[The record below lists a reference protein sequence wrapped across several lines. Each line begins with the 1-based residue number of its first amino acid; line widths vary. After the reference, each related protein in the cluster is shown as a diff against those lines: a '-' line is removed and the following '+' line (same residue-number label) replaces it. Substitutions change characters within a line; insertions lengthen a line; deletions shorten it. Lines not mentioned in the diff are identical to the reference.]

1 MFHRACVGK
10 NDAINTRALQRLPYD
25 IHDASHQVQSP
36 VRAAFRQSPHE
47 VRCRRTSKKSSPTA
61 PLASNVLANT
71 FKLVGNSIYGKAV
84 TNKETQTDAV
94 YANGFS
100 ATYLANLQETRSSS
114 TPRRLHTRLREAQH
128 AAVCVPVYAKVSASG
143 HIRNRS
149 NGHKFLLLRGNDAD
163 ARHLH
168 QV

>member
-1 MFHRACVGK
+1 MIFMTPLIKYNLRFEQRTAKVR
-10 NDAINTRALQRLPYD
+10 TRSASGELQ
-25 IHDASHQVQSP
+25 
-36 VRAAFRQSPHE
+36 
-47 VRCRRTSKKSSPTA
+47 KSSPTA
-61 PLASNVLANT
+61 TLDSNVLVNT
-71 FKLVGNSIYGKAV
+71 F
-84 TNKETQTDAV
+84 TNKEIQTDAV

-143 HIRNRS
+143 HVRNRS

>member
-1 MFHRACVGK
+1 MIFMTPLIKYNLRFERRSAKVRTRSAVGE
-10 NDAINTRALQRLPYD
+10 L
-25 IHDASHQVQSP
+25 
-36 VRAAFRQSPHE
+36 FR
-47 VRCRRTSKKSSPTA
+47 KKSSPTA
-61 PLASNVLANT
+61 TLDSNVLVNT
-71 FKLVGNSIYGKAV
+71 FKLVGNSIYGKAA

-128 AAVCVPVYAKVSASG
+128 AAVCAPVYAKVSASG
-143 HIRNRS
+143 HVRNRS
-149 NGHKFLLLRGNDAD
+149 NGHKFLLLRGDDTD